1 LEKAER
7 NPKHKMAM
15 IFRWYLIQSS
25 RLAQA
30 GSQGS
35 EDYQIHCGPAMGAF
49 NQWAKGTRFEN
60 WRNRHPDEI
69 GEALMSAAAGV
80 FNAAFSAIASP
91 EVTT

>member
-1 LEKAER
+1 
-7 NPKHKMAM
+7 
-15 IFRWYLIQSS
+15 
-25 RLAQA
+25 
-30 GSQGS
+30 
-35 EDYQIHCGPAMGAF
+35 MGAF

-80 FNAAFSAIASP
+80 FNAAFSAIASH